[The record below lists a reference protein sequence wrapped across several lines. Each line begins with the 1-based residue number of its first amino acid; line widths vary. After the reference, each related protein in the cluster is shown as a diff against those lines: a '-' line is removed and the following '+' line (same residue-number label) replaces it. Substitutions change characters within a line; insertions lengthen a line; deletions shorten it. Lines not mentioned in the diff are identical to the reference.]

1 MFSDRA
7 KIIIRSGKGGDGHV
21 SFRREKFVANGGP
34 DGGDGGKGGDVIFE
48 VDPGLNNLSKY
59 RFRRKFSATDGEEGG
74 KRRCHGKNGEDLI
87 LPVPE
92 GTVIYDAA
100 TDQVICDMSGENK
113 RVTVLRGGK
122 GGLGN
127 MHFATSTMQVPK
139 FAKPGGDAVE
149 IEIRME
155 LKLLADVGL
164 VGYPNVGKS
173 TLLSVLS
180 NAKPEI
186 GDYPFT
192 TLNPILGVVTGP
204 DGNGFVM
211 ADMPGLIEGAAEG
224 VGLGHEFLRHI
235 QRTKVLLHLVD
246 PLGPE
251 EERNP
256 VADVRAMMNELSK
269 YDEAFLEKPFVIAL
283 SKADALTPDVLEGHM
298 KALTDAF
305 GAKAEKILA
314 ISAQTGQG
322 LDELKTTLKSL
333 IDAHSADTVV
343 YESEFDPME
352 RLAQELPFTVEKT
365 DEGEYDVYGPKI
377 DKLMGYTNLDDEK
390 GFAFFQ
396 NFLVKE
402 GIITEL
408 KRQGMV
414 EGDTVNVG
422 GYVFEYFE

>member
-34 DGGDGGKGGDVIFE
+34 DGGDGGKGGDVIFV
-48 VDPGLNNLSKY
+48 VDTGLNTLEKY

-100 TDQVICDMSGENK
+100 TNQVICDMSGENK

-173 TLLSVLS
+173 TLLSVFS

-186 GDYPFT
+186 ADYPFT
-192 TLNPILGVVTGP
+192 TLNPILGVVAGE

-211 ADMPGLIEGAAEG
+211 ADMPGLIEGAADG

-246 PLGPE
+246 PLSLE
-251 EERNP
+251 EGRNP
-256 VADVRAMMNELSK
+256 VADVKTMMGELEK
-269 YDEAFLEKPFVIAL
+269 YDAAFLEKPFVIAL
-283 SKADALTPDVLEGHM
+283 SKADALTSEMREQELQELNAV
-298 KALTDAF
+298 F
-305 GAKAEKILA
+305 GDKAEKILA
-314 ISAQTGQG
+314 ISSQTGEG
-322 LDELKTTLKSL
+322 LDELKRTLKAL
-333 IDAHSADTVV
+333 VDAHREDAVI

-352 RLAQELPFTVEKT
+352 RLAESLPFTVEKT

-402 GIITEL
+402 GIIDEL

-414 EGDTVNVG
+414 EGDTVNVN
-422 GYVFEYFE
+422 GYAFEYFE